1 MNTRMSLAIRL
12 SATLLSCMPAFADTL
27 HTNGPL
33 VTNPTGG
40 TGSIAGQPISNCDGF
55 TVPGSTFVFSTT
67 GVAATVATTTAL
79 ADDFEVPEG
88 GWDLDALT
96 IYAFQTSQTTASVTQ
111 VQVNLWTET
120 PYSAGSPDA
129 PANLP
134 QPVLAANLTLPAG
147 PGTFVCH
154 RQSATSTGTV
164 RPVFSYTVSLDG
176 LPHGGRLAP
185 GRYWIQWSCLGA
197 SSPSANVFSPLV
209 SPRAAVTG
217 HNARQFNAL
226 DGNANSPR
234 VWFEGREGYV
244 AGSSEG
250 RAFALPFELLGTV
263 PPACP
268 SDLDGDRDVSASDI
282 ALALLDFGPCAG
294 CAADVD
300 GSAEVDG
307 GDIAFLLLDFGSCP

>member
-1 MNTRMSLAIRL
+1 ML
-12 SATLLSCMPAFADTL
+12 SAALAAVIVGNATAQTL
-27 HTNGPL
+27 HSNGPII
-33 VTNPTGG
+33 TNPTGG
-40 TGSIAGQPISNCDGF
+40 TGSITGLPISNCDGF
-55 TVPGSTFVFSTT
+55 TVPGSTFNFSTT

-79 ADDFEVPEG
+79 ADDFEVPES

-111 VQVNLWTET
+111 VHVNLWTET
-120 PYSAGSPDA
+120 PYSAGSPDE
-129 PANLP
+129 PATLP
-134 QPVLAANLTLPAG
+134 QPVLAANLVLPAG

-154 RQSATSTGTV
+154 RQSVTSTGTV

-176 LPHGGRLAP
+176 LPNAGRLAP
-185 GRYWIQWSCLGA
+185 GRYWIQWSCAGA
-197 SSPSANVFSPLV
+197 ASPSANVFCPLV
-209 SPRAAVTG
+209 SPRAAVQG

-226 DGNANSPR
+226 DGNPASPR

-263 PPACP
+263 PPPCP

-282 ALALLDFGPCAG
+282 ALALLDFGPCTD
-294 CAADVD
+294 CASDVD
-300 GSAEVDG
+300 GSGEVDG